1 MAANA
6 NNEYKV
12 FKFYEGMCSSGDFPK
27 EIAKI
32 LALGVKSKAVKDID
46 GNILEEPFILRSKN
60 WDIVY
65 PAPDSSLNLDLDNLT
80 TDEYKAKIEN
90 QVNKI
95 SDTVILRTDT
105 TPKELT
111 GDEIDDLSV
120 DADSNLQS
128 RRMYLEIYKPTYI
141 ANPEEYPLD
150 CEREGIT
157 PKVITKR
164 MYEDSFKT
172 SHATEELLY
181 TRNGCTMNPSND
193 TSIGSI
199 DLNSI
204 QIENYVSQVQSVYGN
219 AAAFNTPIADGTTTS
234 LVIDSGYLSKIKQ
247 SQADLYNMIIST
259 LNNGEGIEP
268 KVYAMLES
276 LTMSITKQD
285 DVYTLMLESSRTLQT
300 YQIKAGTTMTVEN
313 TPLDK
318 LTPEFYLDGIYIPL
332 DPSKYRSSDNIITF
346 DDNITFEASTD
357 GLLVI
362 RYSYATT
369 GDNTITERDTLLN
382 NHYVLMRLFDN
393 INEAGDGPA
402 ENAYNTSGDIVQTN
416 SHISPWAK
424 LSWYRDF
431 EEVMVDTLDADVSVN
446 QMHDGTV
453 LLPLETAG
461 LNADTKIRYWINT
474 NNDRFSIIVMGNP
487 SLDYEMER
495 HLISACY
502 CGRIDSFDNSI
513 NDTAGNFALFT
524 SSSTEPCNTVLKVE
538 KREYPITNFVLSE
551 EDAKKES
558 YDVLTFEEEII
569 NAADSA
575 KTCKLVGDCT
585 PNTEGQYNVVLTDKI
600 YFNREDWPKYVIV
613 DKSTKKPVTGLTQA
627 FKRNFIMENGK
638 ASTLVLTVQS
648 DHINYDDNYSM
659 YVVYSSYQET
669 FQITSGVSRDVFG
682 NIVDV
687 DKVKDYGNNTSDG
700 VTSIMMYHT
709 RSKAYY
715 QKHHMMFATTEEY
728 MSKVMYGKS
737 SYTGEYYADRIKV
750 THGNDGPRGTLSDL
764 LVIDSSSL
772 YALDELV
779 INKDFEKNPDEFE
792 ETFVYFPITAPYSP
806 LSDSPN
812 ARYGLAIKKQE
823 VEPQYADETKIL
835 KIAINEL
842 QQLTKE
848 AWDPTIKNIIPREE
862 TSNGCSVYW
871 RVLDGTNGTEN
882 TAWIGDENTPSD
894 YIPVK
899 LSVVNTS
906 VYKGNTENPIVP
918 ENTLKVTS
926 GSQVADKT
934 NSYVKL
940 NNFAANSEETIIYGI
955 CTEVEAIE
963 LAKGL
968 GTGAQI
974 KAVLHDECTD
984 ADYTID
990 EKFEYGIYG
999 VPSTANIEASSLD
1012 GATDIK
1018 IEDADPDKYIV
1029 IYSVKNE
1036 NIDGE
1041 EKNTITKYDIA
1052 KLKNDSGDKNALLQ
1066 YPCSIIVNIDTGD
1079 GEIGYESNALAK
1091 VVSEYADY
1099 DSTVSIVFI
1108 PGIDYTLDKVI
1119 ITNPDDTS
1127 ADETI
1132 TADDFETIGS
1142 HQGIKLEKI
1151 HHDYRIKVQFVKS

>member
-6 NNEYKV
+6 NDEYKV
-12 FKFYEGMCSSGDFPK
+12 FKYYEGMCSSSDFPK

-46 GNILEEPFILRSKN
+46 GNILEEPYILRSKN

-65 PAPDSSLNLDLDNLT
+65 PKPDSNLRIDPDNIT
-80 TDEYKAKIEN
+80 TEEYVAKIEN
-90 QVNKI
+90 QINKI

-105 TPKELT
+105 TTKELNNT
-111 GDEIDDLSV
+111 EYDDLSV
-120 DADSNLQS
+120 DDDINLKS

-150 CEREGIT
+150 CERNGIT
-157 PKVITKR
+157 PKVITKG
-164 MYEDSFKT
+164 MYEESFKT
-172 SHATEELLY
+172 SHMVEEALY
-181 TRNGCTMNPSND
+181 TKPGCLPSSSND

-199 DLNSI
+199 DLNST
-204 QIENYVSQVQSVYGN
+204 QIGNYVAQVQNVYGN
-219 AAAFNTPIADGTTTS
+219 NASFYLPKDGATS
-234 LVIDSGYLSKIKQ
+234 TITIDSGYLSKIKQ

-268 KVYAMLES
+268 KVYSMLEK
-276 LTMSITKQD
+276 LTMSVTKQG
-285 DVYTLMLESSRTLQT
+285 DVYTLMLESSRTLHT
-300 YQIKAGTTMTVEN
+300 YEIKAGTTMTVEH

-318 LTPEFYLDGIYIPL
+318 LTPELYLNGIYIPL
-332 DPSKYRSSDNIITF
+332 DTTKYRNPEDSIITF

-357 GLLVI
+357 GLLVV
-362 RYSYATT
+362 RYEYATT
-369 GDNTITERDTLLN
+369 GNGTITERNTLLN

-393 INEAGDGPA
+393 INEESDGPA
-402 ENAYNTSGDIVQTN
+402 ENVYNTSGDIIQTN

-431 EEVMVDTLDADVSVN
+431 EETMIDTLDADVSIN
-446 QMHDGTV
+446 QIHDGTV
-453 LLPLETAG
+453 LVPIETAG

-487 SLDYEMER
+487 SLDYEKER

-524 SSSTEPCNTVLKVE
+524 SSSTEPCNTTLNVE
-538 KREYPITNFVLSE
+538 KRIYPMSDYILNESE
-551 EDAKKES
+551 VVNNSYNLVSFQDFLKKAEKG
-558 YDVLTFEEEII
+558 E
-569 NAADSA
+569 
-575 KTCKLVGDCT
+575 TCKLVGDCN
-585 PNTEGQYNVVLTDKI
+585 PNVEGWYNIVLGDKI
-600 YFNREDWPKYVIV
+600 YFNEEEYPKYVIV
-613 DKSTKKPVTGLTQA
+613 EKATNKPVTGLLPVA
-627 FKRNFIMENGK
+627 NKKYPDKKSGK
-638 ASTLVLTVQS
+638 ASTLSFLVQPK
-648 DHINYDDNYSM
+648 DVIKYNDKYCI
-659 YVVYSSYQET
+659 YVAFSSYEEK
-669 FQITSGVSRDVFG
+669 FQITSGVSRDIFG
-682 NIVDV
+682 NVVDV
-687 DKVKDYGNNTSDG
+687 DKIKTYGSNTSDG

-779 INKDFEKNPDEFE
+779 INKNFEKNPDEYE

-823 VEPQYADETKIL
+823 REPIYEDETKIL
-835 KIAINEL
+835 KIAVNEL

-848 AWDPTIKNIIPREE
+848 AWYPTAKNIIPRES

-871 RVLDGTNGTEN
+871 KILDGTNGTTN
-882 TAWIGDENTPSD
+882 TAWISNENTPSD
-894 YIPVK
+894 YIPIK

-906 VYKGNTENPIVP
+906 EYKGDISNLIMP
-918 ENTLKVTS
+918 ENTITINS
-926 GSQVADKT
+926 GSRVADKT
-934 NSYVKL
+934 NSYITL
-940 NNFAANSEETIIYGI
+940 DNFAPNDGDIVMYGI
-955 CTEVEAIE
+955 CTEEEANE
-963 LAKGL
+963 LRKGL

-974 KAVLHDECTD
+974 KVIMHDGSTD
-984 ADYTID
+984 TTYPD
-990 EKFEYGIYG
+990 EQFEYGIYG
-999 VPSTANIEASSLD
+999 VPSTATIDTINLN
-1012 GATDIK
+1012 GTTDIK
-1018 IEDADPDKYIV
+1018 IEDAAPDKVLIL
-1029 IYSVKNE
+1029 YSVKQE
-1036 NIDGE
+1036 TVSGK
-1041 EKNTITKYDIA
+1041 EKNTITKYDLVA
-1052 KLKNDSGDKNALLQ
+1052 LKKNTGDKNALLQ
-1066 YPCSIIVNIDTGD
+1066 YPCSIIVNKDSGL
-1079 GEIGYESNALAK
+1079 GKIGFESNALNDI
-1091 VVSEYADY
+1091 VSEYVDY
-1099 DSTVSIVFI
+1099 DSTVNIVFV
-1108 PGIDYTLDKVI
+1108 PEVGYTLDKVFV
-1119 ITNPDDTS
+1119 TNP
-1127 ADETI
+1127 EN
-1132 TADDFETIGS
+1132 ADDDEILTSNDFVTIGS
-1142 HQGIKLEKI
+1142 YQGITLSNI